1 MKRHL
6 VLTLVALAILTAA
19 LVPVAHAEGQGAVFT
34 VISLVYEDQNA
45 DGVYGLSPTG
55 VEPGIANVSV
65 SIYLDNAPLNVLGP
79 EDKLLEMQFTNA
91 EGYVVFGNVPQGTY
105 ILRTAVVTNLI
116 ATTPSVQPLTL
127 TGEARGAALE
137 WLFGWAP
144 RSQMPVRAFMPM
156 VGR

>member
-6 VLTLVALAILTAA
+6 VLTLVALVILTTA
-19 LVPVAHAEGQGAVFT
+19 LVPVAHAESQGAVFT
-34 VISLVYEDQNA
+34 VVSLVYEDQNA
-45 DGVYGLSPTG
+45 DGAYGLSLAG
-55 VEPGIANVSV
+55 VEPGIANVAV

-79 EDKLLEMQFTNA
+79 EDKLLETQSTNT
-91 EGYVVFGNVPQGTY
+91 EGYVIFGNVPHGAY
-105 ILRTAVVTNLI
+105 ILRTTVVTNLI

-127 TGEARGAALE
+127 TGEAHGAALE

>member
-6 VLTLVALAILTAA
+6 VLTLVALAILAAA
-19 LVPVAHAEGQGAVFT
+19 LVPVVQAEGQGAVFT
-34 VISLVYEDQNA
+34 VVSLVYEDQNA
-45 DGVYGLSPTG
+45 DGAYGLSLAG
-55 VEPGIANVSV
+55 VEPGIADVTV

-79 EDKLLEMQFTNA
+79 EDKLLETQSTNT
-91 EGYVVFGNVPQGTY
+91 EGYVVFGNVPQGAY
-105 ILRTAVVTNLI
+105 ILRTTVVTNLI

-137 WLFGWAP
+137 WLFGLVP